1 LNRIRIFI
9 LTSLLTISLGSIAH
23 QDHGNE
29 LFQETNITQK
39 EAAIIAIDEITKQIK
54 GQKIPNTWN
63 KASASSAVLTRLD
76 SRQVWKIIFTLP
88 ANNNSDLKQLELFV
102 SKTGDLI
109 PY

>member
-1 LNRIRIFI
+1 LNTIRLFI
-9 LTSLLTISLGSIAH
+9 LTSLLTISFGLFAH

-39 EAAIIAIDEITKQIK
+39 QAANIAIDEIAKQIK
-54 GQKIPNTWN
+54 DQKIPNTWN

-88 ANNNSDLKQLELFV
+88 ANNSGLKQLELFV

-109 PY
+109 SY

>member
-1 LNRIRIFI
+1 MNTSKI
-9 LTSLLTISLGSIAH
+9 LLLSTLLATSLGSIAH

-39 EAAIIAIDEITKQIK
+39 QAANIAIDEITKQIK
-54 GQKIPNTWN
+54 DQKIPNTWN

-88 ANNNSDLKQLELFV
+88 ANSISGLKQLELFV
-102 SKTGDLI
+102 SKTLSLAE
-109 PY
+109 